1 MNTTPNPIP
10 TNDIVKTS
18 ILPSPPKSQRRSD
31 NHLRIPKPILKWVGG
46 KTQILNKIMP
56 EFPVEMDNYV
66 EPFWAAECPA
76 FFNLC

>member
-1 MNTTPNPIP
+1 MNTTPNPIRQTILSKRHP
-10 TNDIVKTS
+10 ALPRPKVKDV
-18 ILPSPPKSQRRSD
+18 LD

-66 EPFWAAECPA
+66 EPFWAARSC
-76 FFNLC
+76 FLFNLC

>member
-1 MNTTPNPIP
+1 MNTTINPP

-18 ILPSPPKSQRRSD
+18 ISPSRKVKDVLD

-46 KTQILNKIMP
+46 KTQILNNVP

-66 EPFWAAECPA
+66 EPFWAAGV
-76 FFNLC
+76 LTL

>member
-10 TNDIVKTS
+10 QT
-18 ILPSPPKSQRRSD
+18 ILSKRPCPPPPKSQRRSD

-66 EPFWAAECPA
+66 EPFWAARSC
-76 FFNLC
+76 FLFNLC